1 MTSGTTVKMAS
12 RLLFCGALLQL
23 AGPTLG
29 SGKSKDKKT
38 GNLNGCA
45 KQGLCLDVTIE
56 SVDDTCDLSGNCFY
70 KACMTI
76 NLGDDTDADTCPK
89 ENQES
94 FSHICDQSD
103 DTSSCPLDADDPM
116 WDDSEKQSQGDHVE
130 QCQIGAAGDTLQ
142 FLYKDGDGCDGDGI
156 SAFHVNDADGN
167 EATVTCRKSTSYDFL
182 NDGNTCSGNGA
193 GKECIWEIELPPVS
207 SCPTPT
213 CPAASDFSVTAGL
226 ATGEFCLALQ
236 ANTFDLSF
244 DNFPAGAEKVTIQVV
259 DENGDEI
266 LNLGDWTSGTLD
278 IQAALEFEELVY
290 FAFTVLYPGC
300 DTCDPVVVSLT
311 PCNCGFD
318 DNNCPSDMICCANK
332 NQCDEFDPTDGAEAC
347 GDPHMTGFLGQKFD
361 FTGQDGGWYALIAD
375 DNMQVNM
382 RVTCPVPDLPEI
394 TYITGLSVLATDAN
408 GFDHS
413 VVIEVKDPHI
423 MDSSC
428 PAEVSPCLAEG
439 SLRVTLDGKETLL
452 APGTVSLSPDVQV
465 SAVNL
470 PGACR
475 SFGFEKYWELK
486 QLQNARVGRRLSE
499 RLSMG
504 EWVLADPT
512 ATNMDECMEYV
523 ARANL
528 QDGGLFAHQSEHAS
542 FQIVTPAATV
552 RLSHGR
558 LHQIAMRD
566 PTDQYDLPD
575 HVTWQMNMAIDHTE
589 VNHNAK
595 GVLGETFVPTRDADG
610 KPIMTGME
618 AIRGTQEDYRVD
630 GALGMDFVQDA
641 YTS

>member
-1 MTSGTTVKMAS
+1 MAS
-12 RLLFCGALLQL
+12 RLLFGGALLQL
-23 AGPTLG
+23 TGHTLG
-29 SGKSKDKKT
+29 MGRPDDQQT

-45 KQGLCLDVTIE
+45 KQGRCLDFTIE
-56 SVDDTCDLSGNCFY
+56 SVDDTCGLSGNCFY

-76 NLGDDTDADTCPK
+76 NLGDDTDGDNCPK
-89 ENQES
+89 ENQKS

-103 DTSSCPLDADDPM
+103 DTSSCPLDADNPV
-116 WDDSEKQSQGDHVE
+116 WDVRPKKSQGNGTK
-130 QCQIGAAGDTLQ
+130 QCQIGAA
-142 FLYKDGDGCDGDGI
+142 
-156 SAFHVNDADGN
+156 
-167 EATVTCRKSTSYDFL
+167 
-182 NDGNTCSGNGA
+182 
-193 GKECIWEIELPPVS
+193 
-207 SCPTPT
+207 
-213 CPAASDFSVTAGL
+213 
-226 ATGEFCLALQ
+226 
-236 ANTFDLSF
+236 
-244 DNFPAGAEKVTIQVV
+244 DNFPAGAEKVIIQVV

-266 LNLGDWTSGTLD
+266 LELGEWTGGTFD
-278 IQAALEFEELVY
+278 IQANLEFEELVY
-290 FAFTVLYPGC
+290 FAFIVSFAGF
-300 DTCDPVVVSLT
+300 DDCDPVVVSLT
-311 PCNCGFD
+311 PCDCGFD
-318 DNNCPSDMICCANK
+318 NANCPPPTICCTNK

-361 FTGQDGGWYALIAD
+361 FTGQDGGWYSLIAV

-413 VVIEVKDPHI
+413 VVIEVKDPHT

-428 PAEVSPCLAEG
+428 PADVSPCLAEG
-439 SLRVTLDGKETLL
+439 SLRVTLDGEETLL
-452 APGTVSLSPDVQV
+452 APGTVSLSPDVKV

-486 QLQNARVGRRLSE
+486 QLQNARIGRRLGE
-499 RLSMG
+499 RLGMG
-504 EWVLADPT
+504 EWILADPT

-528 QDGGLFAHQSEHAS
+528 EDGGLFAHQSEHAS

-558 LHQIAMRD
+558 LHQIAVRD

-575 HVTWQMNMAIDHTE
+575 HFTWQMNMAIDHTE
-589 VNHNAK
+589 LKHDTK

-630 GALGMDFVQDA
+630 GALGMDFAQDA
-641 YTS
+641 YAP

>member
-1 MTSGTTVKMAS
+1 MMARTMRMAS
-12 RLLFCGALLQL
+12 RLLFGGALLQL
-23 AGPTLG
+23 AGHTLG
-29 SGKSKDKKT
+29 MGPSTT
-38 GNLNGCA
+38 GTLDGCEL
-45 KQGLCLDVTIE
+45 QSRCLDVAIE
-56 SVDDTCDLSGNCFY
+56 SVDDNICNDLSGNCFY

-76 NLGDDTDADTCPK
+76 NLGDDTDGNNCPK
-89 ENQES
+89 ENQKS

-116 WDDSEKQSQGDHVE
+116 WDVPEKKSQGNGIK
-130 QCQIGAAGDTLQ
+130 QCQIGAAGHTLQ
-142 FLYKDGDGCDGDGI
+142 FLYKDGPDCGSNGI
-156 SAFHVNDADGN
+156 GSFDVKDEDGN
-167 EATVTCRKSTSYDFL
+167 AATVTCRPSTSDDFL
-182 NDGNTCSGNGA
+182 NMGGPSGKTCSANGV
-193 GKECIWEIELPPVS
+193 GKECIWEIELPPIS

-213 CPAASDFSVTAGL
+213 CPAAEDFTVTAGL

-236 ANTFDLSF
+236 ANTYDVSF
-244 DNFPAGAEKVTIQVV
+244 ENYPAGAEKVIIQVV
-259 DENGDEI
+259 DENGIKIQE
-266 LNLGDWTSGTLD
+266 LGAWTGGTFN
-278 IQAALEFEELVY
+278 IQLEFEELVY
-290 FAFTVLYPGC
+290 FAFIVSYPGSE
-300 DTCDPVVVSLT
+300 DCDPVVVSLT

-318 DNNCPSDMICCANK
+318 DANCPAPMICCTNK

-347 GDPHMTGFLGQKFD
+347 GDPHMTGFLGQNFD
-361 FTGQDGGWYALIAD
+361 FTGQDGGWYSLIAD
-375 DNMQVNM
+375 ANIQVNM

-394 TYITGLSVLATDAN
+394 TYITGLSVLTTDAN

-413 VVIEVKDPHI
+413 IVIEVQNPHT
-423 MDSSC
+423 MDSCC
-428 PAEVSPCLAEG
+428 PADASPCLAEG
-439 SLRVTLDGKETLL
+439 SLRVTLDGEEALL

-486 QLQNARVGRRLSE
+486 QLQNARIGRRLGE
-499 RLSMG
+499 RLGMG
-504 EWVLADPT
+504 EWILADPT

-528 QDGGLFAHQSEHAS
+528 EDGGLFAHQSEHAS

-558 LHQIAMRD
+558 LHQIATRD

-575 HVTWQMNMAIDHTE
+575 HLTWQMNMAIDHTE
-589 VNHNAK
+589 VNRDAR
-595 GVLGETFVPTRDADG
+595 GVLGETFVATRDASG

-618 AIRGTQEDYRVD
+618 AIRGTQEDFSDVGCRII
-630 GALGMDFVQDA
+630 
-641 YTS
+641 S